1 MAALVLIFIVAAAII
16 LVTAHLRQSGV
27 AASPPAAQREA
38 LAFVMKGEPPD
49 LSPDDLSQIE
59 SRLRFS
65 QLTACYCAGNMA
77 YPSPVCPYPSGSEE
91 AKHWVAG
98 WQVAE
103 AGVRLSD
110 PRSFVKPQDPLRRT
124 A

>member
-1 MAALVLIFIVAAAII
+1 MAALVLMFIVAAALI
-16 LVTAHLRQSGV
+16 LALGHRRQSGF
-27 AASPPAAQREA
+27 AASPPAAQRQA
-38 LAFVMKGEPPD
+38 LAFVMKAEPPD
-49 LSPDDLSQIE
+49 LTPDDLSQIE

-77 YPSPVCPYPSGSEE
+77 YPSRECPYLAGSEE
-91 AKHWVAG
+91 AKHWAAG
-98 WQVAE
+98 WEVAE

-110 PRSFVKPQDPLRRT
+110 PSRVVKPQDPHRRT